1 MAARDDPT
9 TEPVVAPRPPLAYRL
24 TGRQWVGIDIAAAA
38 LATGIALFDV
48 GLVHHGFRSHLP
60 TAVAAG
66 VALAGIAP
74 VAVRRIWPLPVL
86 AVVTAVCCVLT
97 AHGHM
102 RSLVYLALGMAIYTA
117 ASRYRRPVAVAT
129 LVIVEVALGAAV
141 LAAYALGHDAHLDP
155 ARGPLVAGA
164 LWFIGDSVRE
174 RRRYLAGRAEQEAQ
188 RRRAEQERGRQAV
201 REERV
206 RIARELHDVVAH
218 SLSVVTVQAG
228 VGRKVGAVRPAEAL
242 RALRAVEVTG
252 RGALE
257 ELRRILG
264 LLREDDAELASLAPA
279 PGLADLGELADSVR
293 AAGIPVGL
301 AVTADPAEL
310 PPAAALTVYR
320 IVQEAL
326 TNVVKHARRAEASVR
341 VRADQGG
348 VRVTVSDNG
357 DGAAGD
363 PRATAPAPAERHG
376 IVGMRERAAAF
387 GGTLDAGPRPEG
399 GFQVTAFLPAR
410 APATQDRGPAG
421 PGASVGQPA

>member
-1 MAARDDPT
+1 MAARDG
-9 TEPVVAPRPPLAYRL
+9 VAAAPRPPLAYRL
-24 TGRQWVGIDIAAAA
+24 TGRQWLAIDCVVAAI
-38 LATGIALFDV
+38 ATGIVLFNV
-48 GLVHHGFRSHLP
+48 GFQHGFRYHVP
-60 TAVAAG
+60 TAVAAALG
-66 VALAGIAP
+66 VAAVAP
-74 VAVRRIWPLPVL
+74 LAVRRIWPLPVL
-86 AVVTAVCCVLT
+86 AVVTSVCCAATV
-97 AHGHM
+97 HGHVPN
-102 RSLVYLALGMAIYTA
+102 LLYVALAMAVYTA
-117 ASRYRRPVAVAT
+117 AGRYRWPFAVIV
-129 LVIVEVALGAAV
+129 LVIIEIALTVAV
-141 LAAYALGHDAHLDP
+141 LAAFAGGHTKVDP
-155 ARGPLVAGA
+155 FRGELVAGA

-174 RRRYLAGRAEQEAQ
+174 RRRYLAGLADQEAQ
-188 RRRAEQERGRQAV
+188 RRRAEAERGRQAV

-228 VGRKVGAVRPAEAL
+228 VGRKVGSARPDEAL

-264 LLREDDAELASLAPA
+264 LLHDEDAERVSLTPA
-279 PGLADLGELADSVR
+279 PGLGDLDELADSVR

-301 AVTADPAEL
+301 AVTAHPAAL

-326 TNVVKHARRAEASVR
+326 TNVVKHARRAEARVA
-341 VRADQGG
+341 VRADEDG
-348 VRVTVSDNG
+348 VRVTVTDNG
-357 DGAAGD
+357 DGRAAD
-363 PRATAPAPAERHG
+363 PGGSGRGPDERHG

-410 APATQDRGPAG
+410 AAAAP
-421 PGASVGQPA
+421 QPAVTEPDAALGRPA